1 MKKISFLI
9 ISLVFCCTN
18 VFAQMA
24 DIGIT
29 KTLALGE
36 VTAMNAEAKT
46 LTLKTKDGDIVIT
59 LNDATQYK
67 KASPDNPADLTKAT
81 PAALADI
88 SVGDRL
94 IASGKIAD
102 DKKSMI
108 SRSIILMTKGDISK
122 RQQTENEAWT
132 KGINGRVTAVNP
144 LNKELTVTVR
154 GMMGERAIVISDTSN
169 TKFRRY
175 ASNSVRYSDAQPG
188 NYNDV
193 KTGDQLRARGSRSD
207 DGTHFTAEEI
217 ISGTFRTVGG
227 VITAIDAAKNE
238 VTINDVITKKPVTIS
253 LSTGTPL
260 HKFPL
265 EMAQRYVMM
274 QTMVARGQM
283 GQGTPG
289 QGPNGQGARPPQTG
303 GTPQAGGTP
312 QTPQTGQ
319 AGQTTPQTGGP
330 TGQGGMV
337 VRPGGGGRGD
347 FDEMLEK
354 LPVIT
359 MTDLK
364 VGDAIAVSST
374 PGQDPGRVSAIKLL
388 AGVEPFL
395 NAPAISMPQGA
406 GRQQSSPSINIP
418 GLDGIGSP

>member
-9 ISLVFCCTN
+9 ISLVFCCIN

-36 VTAMNAEAKT
+36 VTAMNADAKT

-67 KASPDNPADLTKAT
+67 KASPDNPADLAKAT
-81 PAALADI
+81 PAALTDI
-88 SVGDRL
+88 GVGDRL

-122 RQQTENEAWT
+122 RQQAENEAWT

-188 NYNDV
+188 KYDDV

-207 DGTHFTAEEI
+207 DGTHFSAEEI
-217 ISGTFRTVGG
+217 ISGTFRTAGG

-238 VTINDVITKKPVTIS
+238 VTINDVITKKPVTIA
-253 LSTGTPL
+253 LSAGTPL
-260 HKFPL
+260 HKFPV

-274 QTMVARGQM
+274 QTMAARGQM
-283 GQGTPG
+283 GTPG
-289 QGPNGQGARPPQTG
+289 QGPAGQGARPPQQQG
-303 GTPQAGGTP
+303 QPQTSGTP
-312 QTPQTGQ
+312 QTTG
-319 AGQTTPQTGGP
+319 TPQTGTPGTP
-330 TGQGGMV
+330 QGGMV
-337 VRPGGGGRGD
+337 IRQGGGGGRGD

-359 MTDLK
+359 LADLK